1 MGRLQRNGIF
11 PYIRRGKYDPL
22 VAVGKMC
29 TQVVIKVGF
38 YRHIQQP
45 LTTTFFF
52 IQGLDLIH
60 VLNRKSKAQKEI
72 DAKLAGIRAA
82 NWVEKYLPPCGESQP
97 LPTDAG
103 RVKKTDNVDQKY
115 ENVKTDTDGASS
127 NVSSSYFISSSTDE
141 IPRSLFLEEDALL
154 DSDYD
159 TNETN
164 HQIIKDVIND
174 VIELTVRKAAHNEAV
189 EKLVQEMFLKAKAV
203 MMQEVYQVQEVSDQR
218 TGKKIDNLEGRVSH
232 MNRENNAFREDILEL
247 EKEVGK
253 VSAVSD
259 DALSKAAENKA
270 AIGRNNKILET
281 LQLKASL
288 YERNQE
294 DFEAVKMDLASSKRK
309 YQEDHNSLRQ
319 EVDSFRKKQKIQEAK
334 FVDIEREVSLL
345 KTQLNERKKEDA
357 SGQNVRKE
365 VDQLKTQILQVEA
378 RLSVKEEQQQ
388 APMHSPPGCPQYFSP
403 PTPSSCKGS
412 DKLRQEEQN
421 EAMVIYLNRS
431 SVKEIATIPGIGN
444 KMAQL
449 IYNQREMKGKFSS
462 LMQIK
467 NIPGIIP
474 SVFNKFVNSNQLTLN

>member
-141 IPRSLFLEEDALL
+141 IPRSLFAEEDALL
-154 DSDYD
+154 DSDSD

-164 HQIIKDVIND
+164 LQIIKDVINE
-174 VIELTVRKAAHNEAV
+174 VIELSVRKAAHNEAV
-189 EKLVQEMFLKAKAV
+189 EKLVQEMFLKAKA
-203 MMQEVYQVQEVSDQR
+203 
-218 TGKKIDNLEGRVSH
+218 
-232 MNRENNAFREDILEL
+232 DI
-247 EKEVGK
+247 
-253 VSAVSD
+253 
-259 DALSKAAENKA
+259 
-270 AIGRNNKILET
+270 
-281 LQLKASL
+281 
-288 YERNQE
+288 
-294 DFEAVKMDLASSKRK
+294 
-309 YQEDHNSLRQ
+309 
-319 EVDSFRKKQKIQEAK
+319 
-334 FVDIEREVSLL
+334 
-345 KTQLNERKKEDA
+345 
-357 SGQNVRKE
+357 
-365 VDQLKTQILQVEA
+365 
-378 RLSVKEEQQQ
+378 
-388 APMHSPPGCPQYFSP
+388 
-403 PTPSSCKGS
+403 
-412 DKLRQEEQN
+412 
-421 EAMVIYLNRS
+421 
-431 SVKEIATIPGIGN
+431 
-444 KMAQL
+444 
-449 IYNQREMKGKFSS
+449 
-462 LMQIK
+462 
-467 NIPGIIP
+467 
-474 SVFNKFVNSNQLTLN
+474 